1 MALAVVLFAEV
12 EGLERAFKSTPDL
25 KRPEREAGSGWLRA
39 RLLIVLALLLAEED
53 EADAEAEVLVARA

>member
-1 MALAVVLFAEV
+1 MALAVVLFVEV
-12 EGLERAFKSTPDL
+12 EGLGRAFKSRPDL

>member
-25 KRPEREAGSGWLRA
+25 KRPKREAGSGWLRA
-39 RLLIVLALLLAEED
+39 RLLTVLALLLAEED
-53 EADAEAEVLVARA
+53 EADAEVLVARA

>member
-1 MALAVVLFAEV
+1 MALAVVLFVEV
-12 EGLERAFKSTPDL
+12 EGLERVCKSMPDL

-53 EADAEAEVLVARA
+53 EADAEAELLVA